1 MDKIRVAVI
10 GVGGIGGGHL
20 RIAKNCADIMKPVA
34 VCDVNVDIAKRVA
47 DEYKIDAHTDYEELC
62 QRGDIDAVITALP
75 HYLYGEVVSCA
86 LESGLHVLKEKPFA
100 KTLTDAKR
108 MLNAATAS
116 GKKLMVAG
124 QSKFSAAFIKGK
136 EIVDSKALGDI
147 FLTRGAIIYRWGGAI
162 ANAWSW
168 RGKEE
173 LSGGV
178 AIIDAGWHIL
188 DLIHWYR
195 GKPSAV
201 YASVGTMKGVPN
213 TGSARLLPSNYDVDD
228 KAVINLEYPDGG
240 IGSIVSCY
248 ITLPGETRAT
258 LHGVNGSLD
267 VSGGNV
273 TFILNGETQ
282 EVSLPEQ
289 RFDPMTAQMR
299 HFAEIIQS
307 DIESPSS
314 GQRAYEVMEIVDAA
328 YRSAKS
334 RTRVEI

>member
-1 MDKIRVAVI
+1 MDKIRVGVI

-20 RIAKNCADIMKPVA
+20 RIVQNCADIMEPVA
-34 VCDVNVDIAKRVA
+34 VCDINADIAQRVA
-47 DEYKIDAHTDYEELC
+47 DEYQVEAHTDYEELC

-75 HYLYGEVVSCA
+75 HYLYGEVVCCA
-86 LESGLHVLKEKPFA
+86 LESGLNVLKEKPFA
-100 KTLTDAKR
+100 KTLADAKL
-108 MLNAATAS
+108 MVDAAKAS

-124 QSKFSAAFIKGK
+124 QNKFTAAFIKGK
-136 EIVDSKALGDI
+136 EIVDSKVLGDI
-147 FLTRGAIIYRWGGAI
+147 FLARGAIIYRWGGAI

-168 RGKEE
+168 RGQEE

-201 YASVGTMKGVPN
+201 YASVGTMKGAPN
-213 TGSARLLPSNYDVDD
+213 SNYDVDD

-267 VSGGNV
+267 VSSGNV

-299 HFAEIIQS
+299 HFAEMIRF
-307 DIESPSS
+307 DIKSS
-314 GQRAYEVMEIVDAA
+314 AGAERAYGVMEIVDAT

-334 RTRVEI
+334 KTRIEI

>member
-1 MDKIRVAVI
+1 MNKIRIAVI

-20 RIAKNCADIMKPVA
+20 RIAKSCADVMEPVA
-34 VCDVNVDIAKRVA
+34 VCDVNSDIAKRVA
-47 DEYKIDAHTDYEELC
+47 DEYNIDAHTDYKELC

-75 HYLYGEVVSCA
+75 HYLYGEVVCCA

-100 KTLTDAKR
+100 KTLSDAKC
-108 MLNAATAS
+108 MIDAAAS
-116 GKKLMVAG
+116 SSKKLMVAG
-124 QSKFSAAFIKGK
+124 QNKFTASFIKGK
-136 EIVDSKALGDI
+136 EIVDSKVLGDI

-162 ANAWSW
+162 ADAWSW

-201 YASVGTMKGVPN
+201 YASVGTMKGAPN
-213 TGSARLLPSNYDVDD
+213 STYDVDD
-228 KAVINLEYPDGG
+228 KAVISLEYTDGG

-267 VSGGNV
+267 VSGGNL

-299 HFAEIIQS
+299 HFAEMIQS
-307 DIESPSS
+307 DIESEAG

-328 YRSAKS
+328 YRSARSK
-334 RTRVEI
+334 TRVEL